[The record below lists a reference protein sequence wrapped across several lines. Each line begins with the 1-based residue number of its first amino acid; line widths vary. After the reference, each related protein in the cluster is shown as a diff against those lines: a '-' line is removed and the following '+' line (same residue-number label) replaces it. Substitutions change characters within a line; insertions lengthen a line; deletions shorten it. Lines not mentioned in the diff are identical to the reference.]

1 MTDLPQLQQAL
12 VGAARRRNRFARA
25 RSALVGL
32 ATLVAVIVVA
42 ATALDGREREIEA
55 VATPQ
60 PTTALTARAA
70 ADRFAILRDESRLAK
85 PSSNC
90 HGPDAGPGSQTY
102 LVRRQ
107 GGISFCATIGQQGIW
122 LSAASKD
129 GYSGGDVPS
138 EDFAEGRI
146 RAATVAAG
154 DGDLVYAIV
163 PDGTRDARLTYR
175 DGTTESVPI
184 EDNFLGVVADKPAA
198 TVSWTTPDG
207 QRFTTEP

>member
-32 ATLVAVIVVA
+32 ATLAAVMVVA

-60 PTTALTARAA
+60 PPTVLTARAA
-70 ADRFAILRDESRLAK
+70 ADRFAILRDESRLVK

-90 HGPDAGPGSQTY
+90 RGPNDGPGSQTY
-102 LVRRQ
+102 LMRRQ
-107 GGISFCATIGQQGIW
+107 GGISFCATVGQQQIW

-129 GYSGGDVPS
+129 GFGGGNVPF

-146 RAATVAAG
+146 GVAKIPSG

-184 EDNFLGVVADKPAA
+184 EDNFLGVVADKPVAK
-198 TVSWTTPDG
+198 VSWTTPDG
-207 QRFTTEP
+207 ERFTSRP